1 MSFAAT
7 LTGYPVVHRMRLL
20 SRYLSG
26 ATVCPGLPP
35 TVVVANTHACNQFC
49 RMCIREA
56 IAFDGPNMEVRLFH
70 KLIDEG
76 APYFRYISLDGPGE
90 TIMNPDAFGMIRY
103 ARSKGIRLVFSTNAT
118 LMNADIAES
127 ILDSGLDHIIFSVN
141 GVSADVYASVHGMDG
156 YELANENIQRF
167 LKRKVER
174 NASTMVT
181 VQMVC
186 LEQTI
191 HQVNDFYRKWRGVPG
206 VNSVRV
212 KKDVVAVER
221 VQPREGTTSRA
232 QRRNACARLWYGPV
246 FIETN
251 GDVYAT
257 PGVLY
262 KAPPVG
268 NIWRQSL
275 SEIWNN
281 DKMQAMRRAHVSGDE
296 SPFPECV
303 DCSYSRP
310 KLPLIVGGFLLDP
323 FLVGRLMPI
332 AEKLS
337 YWHSLPLFERFFWK
351 AEFSRILKRTG
362 ATKKASLPRKS

>member
-1 MSFAAT
+1 MTVSMTFNA
-7 LTGYPVVHRMRLL
+7 YPAVHRLRLL

-26 ATVCPGLPP
+26 STICPGLPP
-35 TVVVANTHACNQFC
+35 TLVIANTHACNHFC

-56 IAFDGPNMEVRLFH
+56 VKFDGPNIDLRLFR

-76 APYFRYISLDGPGE
+76 TEYFRYISFDGPGE

-103 ARSKGIRLVFSTNAT
+103 ARSKGTRMVFSTNAT
-118 LMNADIAES
+118 LMTPEVAES
-127 ILDSGLDHIIFSVN
+127 IFDSGLDHIIFSLN
-141 GVSADVYASVHGMDG
+141 GMTREVYAAVHGVDG
-156 YELANENIQRF
+156 FDTAVANIRQF
-167 LKRKVER
+167 LKRKCETK
-174 NASTMVT
+174 AATMVT
-181 VQMVC
+181 LQMVC
-186 LEQTI
+186 LEQTMYQI
-191 HQVNDFYRKWRGVPG
+191 HDFYRTWRGVPG

-221 VQPREGTTSRA
+221 VQKGEIGTRT

-246 FIETN
+246 YIETN

-268 NIWRQSL
+268 NLWQNSL
-275 SEIWNN
+275 AEIWNN
-281 DKMQAMRRAHVSGDE
+281 KTMQAMRRAHASGDE

-310 KLPLIVGGFLLDP
+310 RLPLIVGGFLIDP
-323 FLVGRLMPI
+323 FLAGRLMPI
-332 AEKLS
+332 AERFA
-337 YWHSLPLFERFFWK
+337 YWHGLPLYERFRWG
-351 AEFSRILKRTG
+351 AEFSRILKRKG
-362 ATKKASLPRKS
+362 ASKASLKRRS

>member
-1 MSFAAT
+1 MT
-7 LTGYPVVHRMRLL
+7 LSGFPVVHRLRLL
-20 SRYLSG
+20 SRYLTG
-26 ATVCPGLPP
+26 ATTCPGLPP
-35 TVVVANTHACNQFC
+35 TVVMANTHDCNHFC

-56 IAFDGPNMEVRLFH
+56 VKFDGPNLEVRVFR

-76 APYFRYISLDGPGE
+76 ASYFRYISFDGPGE
-90 TIMNPDAFGMIRY
+90 TIMNPEAFGMIQY
-103 ARSKGIRLVFSTNAT
+103 ATSKGIRMVFSTNAT
-118 LMNADIAES
+118 RMTPAIVES
-127 ILDSGLDHIIFSVN
+127 IFDSGLDHIIFSLN
-141 GVSADVYASVHGMDG
+141 GTTPEVYASVHGVDE
-156 YELANENIQRF
+156 YEIALANIRRF
-167 LKRKVER
+167 LARKIER
-174 NASTMVT
+174 RASTLVT
-181 VQMVC
+181 LQMVC
-186 LEQTI
+186 LQQTL
-191 HQVNDFYRKWRGVPG
+191 HQVDDFYRMWRGTPG

-221 VQPREGTTSRA
+221 VQHGESAPRT

-268 NIWRQSL
+268 NVFKQPL
-275 SEIWNN
+275 AEIWNN
-281 DKMQAMRRAHVSGDE
+281 ETMQAMRRAHASGDE

-310 KLPLIVGGFLLDP
+310 TLPLIVGGFMLDP

-332 AEKLS
+332 VEKLS

-362 ATKKASLPRKS
+362 ATKKVSLPRRP